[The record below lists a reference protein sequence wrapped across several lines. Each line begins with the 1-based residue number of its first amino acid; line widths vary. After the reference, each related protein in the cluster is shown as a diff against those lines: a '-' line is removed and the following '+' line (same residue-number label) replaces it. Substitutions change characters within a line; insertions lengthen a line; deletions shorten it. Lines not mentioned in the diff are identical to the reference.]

1 MSLKMELTRKVLRVK
16 KTADAKKANV
26 VSNSIYDVLE
36 INNKSREV
44 PNTLKKIAM
53 RELNVTHTYIANVHC
68 LEFKPRL
75 KLKFYKN
82 TPKESDLLYFYIHGG
97 GFVGGFPEQ
106 GTYLIK
112 ALAQRFGLTTIAVD
126 YTLSPEA
133 IFPYS
138 LNQIVNVYKEII
150 KTHNPKKIILGGE
163 SAGGNFCIALLLKLK
178 EEKIPM
184 PKMCFLASP
193 FLDLTQSGESYTT
206 CAESD
211 VSLSKKQLEYMAYGY
226 VFGNDIT
233 KINPELLYNPL
244 VSTTYADLKGLPPT
258 FISVCEDEVLYSD
271 SVKCYQQLKEGK
283 VRTKLVTDKNCF
295 HAYMILGD
303 FFEES
308 SKATDQLEQF
318 IKSVFKIKNYDI

>member
-1 MSLKMELTRKVLRVK
+1 MSLKMEFTRKVLRVK
-16 KTADAKKANV
+16 KAADAKKANV

-150 KTHNPKKIILGGE
+150 KTHSKRRTQNVPLTVPGAMANSAMMNTASVTVGGATAFIIDV
-163 SAGGNFCIALLLKLK
+163 
-178 EEKIPM
+178 EKYIR
-184 PKMCFLASP
+184 F
-193 FLDLTQSGESYTT
+193 
-206 CAESD
+206 
-211 VSLSKKQLEYMAYGY
+211 
-226 VFGNDIT
+226 
-233 KINPELLYNPL
+233 
-244 VSTTYADLKGLPPT
+244 
-258 FISVCEDEVLYSD
+258 
-271 SVKCYQQLKEGK
+271 
-283 VRTKLVTDKNCF
+283 
-295 HAYMILGD
+295 
-303 FFEES
+303 
-308 SKATDQLEQF
+308 
-318 IKSVFKIKNYDI
+318 